1 MPLTESAATKVV
13 EQRAIKFK
21 SQCSLLGDVTIYG
34 VAGELL
40 IPVRVV
46 GALITF
52 LTYLTYLLTFVF
64 GGVVTMLL
72 YAGSSR
78 SQNRQRGTRANAKQT
93 SRFAE
98 RLVDSTDWKN
108 PHERFEPGKEVVS

>member
-1 MPLTESAATKVV
+1 
-13 EQRAIKFK
+13 
-21 SQCSLLGDVTIYG
+21 

-40 IPVRVV
+40 LPVRVV

-78 SQNRQRGTRANAKQT
+78 SQNRQRGTRAKAKQT
-93 SRFAE
+93 SQFAE

-108 PHERFEPGKEVVS
+108 PHEMFEPGKEVVS

>member
-1 MPLTESAATKVV
+1 M
-13 EQRAIKFK
+13 
-21 SQCSLLGDVTIYG
+21 
-34 VAGELL
+34 
-40 IPVRVV
+40 RVV

-52 LTYLTYLLTFVF
+52 LTCLTYLLTFVF

-78 SQNRQRGTRANAKQT
+78 SQNRQRGPRAKAKQT

-108 PHERFEPGKEVVS
+108 PHEMFEPGKEVVSYRSPQECGDMIEYYLQHDEETWHASRA